1 MKVQVR
7 KLTKAERI
15 HQTADLIAH
24 GVVIAIKCK
33 DMPMND
39 RVLLLR
45 LAGFEDPWG
54 YLEWRDSFGVE
65 KKEEAPAEASTLSEQ
80 KS

>member
-15 HQTADLIAH
+15 HLSAELISHA
-24 GVVIAIKCK
+24 VVIAIKRK
-33 DMPMND
+33 DMPMSD

-54 YLEWRDSFGVE
+54 YLEWRDSFGME
-65 KKEEAPAEASTLSEQ
+65 KKEEASTEASTLSE
-80 KS
+80 

>member
-15 HQTADLIAH
+15 HRSAELIAH
-24 GVVIAIKCK
+24 AVVIAIKRK
-33 DMPMND
+33 DMPMSD

-54 YLEWRDSFGVE
+54 YLKWRDSFGVE
-65 KKEEAPAEASTLSEQ
+65 KKEEAPTKASTLSEQ
-80 KS
+80 KN

>member
-7 KLTKAERI
+7 KLTKAEKI
-15 HQTADLIAH
+15 HLSAELIAR
-24 GVVIAIKCK
+24 GTVIAIKSK
-33 DMPMND
+33 DMPMAD

-65 KKEEAPAEASTLSEQ
+65 KKEEASEEASALSE
-80 KS
+80 

>member
-15 HQTADLIAH
+15 HLSAELIAR
-24 GVVIAIKCK
+24 GAVIAIKSK

-39 RVLLLR
+39 RALLLR

-54 YLEWRDSFGVE
+54 YLE
-65 KKEEAPAEASTLSEQ
+65 
-80 KS
+80 